1 MYAKNV
7 TLIKDLP
14 DIDEMEQNINN
25 KFIRNGH
32 KAPQESG
39 MHERPQ
45 HGVQHGQ
52 SDFLQNQ
59 PRHNQ
64 SDFVQHGQSD
74 FLQNQ
79 PRHNQSDFVQQYPQ
93 QRNRIYEHY
102 EKPDNI
108 NVNRSLTV
116 DSPDQ
121 LNCRSLI
128 EHFTTCPLCS
138 RYFKNDN
145 TVYIIIITILTI
157 ILAILLKK
165 ILNA

>member
-14 DIDEMEQNINN
+14 DVDELEQNINN

-32 KAPQESG
+32 KTPQESG
-39 MHERPQ
+39 MHEQPQ
-45 HGVQHGQ
+45 HGIQHGIQHGQ
-52 SDFLQNQ
+52 SDFLQNL
-59 PRHNQ
+59 PRRGQ
-64 SDFVQHGQSD
+64 SDFVQ
-74 FLQNQ
+74 
-79 PRHNQSDFVQQYPQ
+79 HNQSDFVQQYPQ
-93 QRNRIYEHY
+93 QRNRYEHY
-102 EKPDNI
+102 EKPFENTNI
-108 NVNRSLTV
+108 NRSLTV
-116 DSPDQ
+116 DTPDQ

-138 RYFKNDN
+138 KYFKNDN

-165 ILNA
+165 ILNV